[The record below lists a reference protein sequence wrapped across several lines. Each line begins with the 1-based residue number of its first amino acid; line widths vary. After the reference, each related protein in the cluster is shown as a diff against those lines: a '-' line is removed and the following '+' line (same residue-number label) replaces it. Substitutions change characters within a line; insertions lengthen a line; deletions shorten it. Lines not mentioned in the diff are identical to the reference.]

1 MATIETEV
9 KIDLDA
15 VDAEAAK
22 KDKTSQKA
30 DENTAIEVVH
40 AKETPKTPD
49 KDVLTPDAGLEKL
62 KKQLEDERTARQAA
76 DRRAAEASKS
86 EVEARTEVQ
95 ITQLDIVK
103 NAIET
108 VKQSQKILRTEYAAA
123 MAAQDFEKVAEIN
136 ETISD
141 NSARLLQLENGK
153 SALEKAPKPIARA
166 VTDPIDEF
174 AGRLSPRSGAW
185 VRAHPEFVRDPQK
198 NRQMLAAHEL
208 ALARGIAAD
217 TDDYFE
223 SIEDT
228 LRLKKADPS
237 ANGSSTH
244 IEVDPT
250 GADDPTAYA
259 AKSVQQRRAPPA
271 AAPVSR
277 SGNGTGGSRPNVV
290 TLSSQEVEIASL
302 MGMSPE
308 EYARQKIAL
317 KREGRLQ

>member
-108 VKQSQKILRTEYAAA
+108 V
-123 MAAQDFEKVAEIN
+123 N
-136 ETISD
+136 D

-237 ANGSSTH
+237 ANGS
-244 IEVDPT
+244 
-250 GADDPTAYA
+250 
-259 AKSVQQRRAPPA
+259 
-271 AAPVSR
+271 
-277 SGNGTGGSRPNVV
+277 
-290 TLSSQEVEIASL
+290 
-302 MGMSPE
+302 
-308 EYARQKIAL
+308 
-317 KREGRLQ
+317 